1 MFIEE
6 RHNKIHDLIRKK
18 GRIEVPEL
26 SILFQISE
34 DTIRRDLKILEERGL
49 IQRTHGGAIL
59 SEKVSHLLP
68 YPDRVDL
75 KTENKNTL
83 AQKAL
88 THVDDGDTLFLCGAT
103 TVARM
108 VPMLSRFKNI
118 TVVTN
123 SVMIAAECV
132 RLGNGMKIYMIGG
145 QLHQASASATGAETV
160 EAIRRFSVDKV
171 FMSICYA
178 TPHDGLTT
186 PSIEESPIFHA
197 ILDIGREI
205 YLLYSGEKHGIRS
218 LSFIGPIKPEYHMIV
233 DAEFSDSM
241 REEFSDLISKGL
253 RIE

>member
-6 RHNKIHDLIRKK
+6 RHNKIHDLIRQK

-26 SILFQISE
+26 SALFQISE
-34 DTIRRDLKILEERGL
+34 DTIRRDLKILEEKGL

-68 YPDRVDL
+68 YPERIEL
-75 KTENKNTL
+75 KTASKDTL
-83 AQKAL
+83 ARKAVA
-88 THVDDGDTLFLCGAT
+88 HIEEGDTLFLCGAT
-103 TVARM
+103 TVSRM
-108 VPMLSRFKNI
+108 VPMLSRFKNLTI
-118 TVVTN
+118 VTN
-123 SVMIAAECV
+123 SVMIASECV
-132 RLGNGMKIYMIGG
+132 RLGNGVKIYIIGG
-145 QLHQASASATGAETV
+145 QLHQASANATGAETV
-160 EAIRRFSVDKV
+160 ESIHRFSVDKV

-178 TPHDGLTT
+178 SAHGGLTT
-186 PSIEESPIFHA
+186 PSLEEAPIYRA

-218 LSFIGPIKPEYHMIV
+218 LSYIGSIKPEYHMII